1 MTRGLARSLYIT
13 SVNNIHSFLNLVEG
27 KVEVDVIIGKEE
39 TSANDK
45 KKAMRKR
52 IMHAVNRI

>member
-1 MTRGLARSLYIT
+1 
-13 SVNNIHSFLNLVEG
+13 VEG

-45 KKAMRKR
+45 KKPCAKESCMQ
-52 IMHAVNRI
+52 